1 MGERAGWEIL
11 KIVLAENGAGV
22 LGNDLGP
29 GHPRVTIGI
38 DKIEVAIDEDIANVV
53 AAHEARE
60 EDAKTNPK
68 SCFQGGDIFKARKRC
83 PPTSCGDGNRASQ
96 LLAILGEKKLCET
109 RSIHLELRLTF
120 FFPSMADQ
128 PAPTSLENATE
139 HSNLNEVNDTNY
151 DASKIDKLEGLAGV
165 RQRPGMYIG
174 PTDERGLHHCVFE
187 VLDNSIDEHLA
198 GHCSRIDVNI
208 HVDGSCSIRDNG
220 RGIPVDM
227 HPKFK
232 VPAIELVLTNLHAGG
247 KFGQGA
253 YKYSGG
259 LHGVG
264 AKCVNA
270 LSDWFKVEVQRDGK
284 VYHMGFERGVTTQPL
299 IVIGEVKNKKS
310 TGTLITFQPD
320 PTIFTI
326 TTEFQFVKLATRL
339 RELAFLNPGLEIN
352 LTDERAASTR
362 KEQYFYKLGIEEFVR
377 QLGENKALVH
387 PKPIIL
393 AGRRKVSFKNKD
405 QVEIEDDMIVD
416 CVMQYNDSYND
427 QILCF
432 TNAIPNP
439 DGGTH
444 LTGFRTALTR
454 AINQFAKQNNLL
466 KEKDPPISGDDVRE
480 GLICVLAIKHP
491 NPGFESQTKVKLVTP
506 EVEGIV
512 SSITYEGLMTYFDQ
526 NPPVVK
532 RVIDKCLMA
541 ARAREAARK
550 ARETVRKSALTGG
563 GLPGKLADCSERD
576 PSLTEL
582 YIVEG
587 DSAGGSA
594 KQGRDR
600 RYQAI
605 LPIKGKIIN
614 VEKARL
620 DKVLQN
626 TEIQTLITAI
636 GTGIG
641 AGDQEGAFNLAKL
654 RYGRIIIMTDADV
667 DGSHIRTLLLTFF
680 YRQMTELVRAGKVY
694 IACPPLYKIKRKKRE
709 EYVDDDAA
717 LNRILINLGA
727 DEVRFKNLADG
738 KEFTATQLKEILAL
752 LERMAKFS
760 EAVRRH
766 GGDFET
772 YLTERTA
779 DGTLP
784 TYLVKIREGNEESV
798 KYFHDEIELRN
809 WALSPDNKDL
819 NLFEDPMDVNP
830 DNAEAVPVEKVA
842 AKKPDGPRRRAR
854 LVELHESNSA
864 QKLFGELAR
873 KGLTIE
879 HYSNS
884 DQPIFSLIEGDG
896 EKAVTHPLFAIPEIL
911 SKVIE
916 IGRKGMSV
924 QRFKGLGE
932 MNAKELYETTMN
944 PEKRRMLK
952 VDLNE
957 HNAVEADRMF
967 TILMGDVVEP
977 RRQFI
982 EDNALNVRN
991 LDV

>member
-1 MGERAGWEIL
+1 MPD
-11 KIVLAENGAGV
+11 
-22 LGNDLGP
+22 DL
-29 GHPRVTIGI
+29 TLSQ
-38 DKIEVAIDEDIANVV
+38 
-53 AAHEARE
+53 
-60 EDAKTNPK
+60 KT
-68 SCFQGGDIFKARKRC
+68 
-83 PPTSCGDGNRASQ
+83 
-96 LLAILGEKKLCET
+96 EK
-109 RSIHLELRLTF
+109 
-120 FFPSMADQ
+120 
-128 PAPTSLENATE
+128 
-139 HSNLNEVNDTNY
+139 Y

-198 GHCSRIDVNI
+198 GSCSRIDI
-208 HVDGSCSIRDNG
+208 TLHVDGSCSIKDNG
-220 RGIPVDM
+220 RGIPVDI

-253 YKYSGG
+253 YKFSGG

-270 LSDWFKVEVQRDGK
+270 LSDWFKVEVSRDGK
-284 VYHMGFERGVTTQPL
+284 VYHMAFARGVTTQKL
-299 IVIGEVKNKKS
+299 TVVGDLKNKKH
-310 TGTLITFQPD
+310 TGTLITFLPD
-320 PTIFTI
+320 PTIFNI
-326 TTEFQFVKLATRL
+326 TTEFQFPKLAARM

-352 LTDERAASTR
+352 LTDERTDPP
-362 KEQYFYKLGIEEFVR
+362 KHEQYLYKLGIEEFVR
-377 QLGENKALVH
+377 QLGENKQLLH

-393 AGRRKVSFKNKD
+393 EGRRRVRFRNKD
-405 QVEIEDDMIVD
+405 QQEVEDDMFVD
-416 CVMQYNDSYND
+416 LVLQYNDSYND

-444 LTGFRTALTR
+444 TTGFRTALTR
-454 AINQFAKQNNLL
+454 AINQYARQNSLV

-480 GLICVLAIKHP
+480 GLIAVLSIKHP
-491 NPGFESQTKVKLVTP
+491 WPGFESQTKVKLVTP

-512 SSITYEGLMTYFDQ
+512 SSITYEGLMTFFDQ
-526 NPPVVK
+526 TPSVAK
-532 RVIDKCLMA
+532 RIVDKGLTA

-550 ARETVRKSALTGG
+550 ARETVRKGALTGG

-605 LPIKGKIIN
+605 LPIRGKLIN

-626 TEIQTLITAI
+626 SEIQTMITAV

-641 AGDQEGAFNLAKL
+641 NGEQEGAFNISKL

-680 YRQMTELVRAGKVY
+680 YRQMPELVKQGKIY
-694 IACPPLYKIKRKKRE
+694 IACPPLYLIKRKKRE
-709 EYVDDDAA
+709 EYVDDDAQ
-717 LNRILINLGA
+717 LNRILISLGA
-727 DEVRFKNLADG
+727 EEVKLKNLADG
-738 KEFTATQLKEILAL
+738 KVFTASQLKDILEL
-752 LERMAKFS
+752 LEKLSKFS
-760 EAVRRH
+760 DAIRRH
-766 GGDFET
+766 GGDFEE
-772 YLTERTA
+772 YLRERDPKT
-779 DGTLP
+779 GMLP
-784 TYLVKIREGNEESV
+784 VYLVKIREGNIEWVTYFPGEAEMRAFHEEN
-798 KYFHDEIELRN
+798 R
-809 WALSPDNKDL
+809 DL
-819 NLFEDPMDVNP
+819 NLFDDE
-830 DNAEAVPVEKVA
+830 VEGGNSDAPRSEGDSEQTEKLR
-842 AKKPDGPRRRAR
+842 KTENTLRRRAS
-854 LVELHESNSA
+854 LVELHESHA
-864 QKLFGELAR
+864 VQKLIAELAR
-873 KGLTIE
+873 KGLQVE
-879 HYSNS
+879 HFS
-884 DQPIFSLIEGDG
+884 DGDHPIFELVEGEG
-896 EKAVTHPLFAIPEIL
+896 EKSAVHPVFSIPEIL
-911 SKVIE
+911 AKVLE
-916 IGRKGMSV
+916 IGRKGMQI

-932 MNAKELYETTMN
+932 MNPKQLFETTMN
-944 PEKRRMLK
+944 PDKRKLMK

-957 HNAVEADRMF
+957 GNAVEADRMF

-982 EDNALNVRN
+982 EDNALNAR